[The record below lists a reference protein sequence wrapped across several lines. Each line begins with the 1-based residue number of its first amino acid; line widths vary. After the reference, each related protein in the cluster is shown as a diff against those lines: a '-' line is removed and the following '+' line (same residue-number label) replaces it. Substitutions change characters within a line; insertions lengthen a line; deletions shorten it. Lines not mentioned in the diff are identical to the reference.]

1 MNKKV
6 PGTIPGDLIAQY
18 ADDVEIAKLQL
29 QATQRAG
36 GADPLQEWLLRVE
49 LALRSAEHLYKNAE
63 RAENGTPGT
72 YQPIDIERL
81 RLAVEAAQLQVER
94 GRSLVKA
101 SPEAK
106 LQWVVDVMSDEL
118 LRVKK
123 RTSLLVQVQ
132 GPSEL

>member
-1 MNKKV
+1 M
-6 PGTIPGDLIAQY
+6 
-18 ADDVEIAKLQL
+18 
-29 QATQRAG
+29 
-36 GADPLQEWLLRVE
+36 E

-63 RAENGTPGT
+63 RAEKGTPGT

-94 GRSLVKA
+94 GRSLIKA